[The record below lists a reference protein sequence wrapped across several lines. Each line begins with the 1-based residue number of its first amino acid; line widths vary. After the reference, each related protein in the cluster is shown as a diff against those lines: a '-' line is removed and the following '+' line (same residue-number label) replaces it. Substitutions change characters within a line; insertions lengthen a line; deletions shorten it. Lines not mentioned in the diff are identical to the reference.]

1 MNDNRIISE
10 FNRIAQIQR
19 NSGLT
24 VDRVAICNVIAA
36 KYGYRIDEVLNVME
50 GDVK

>member
-1 MNDNRIISE
+1 MKDNRIISE

-36 KYGYRIDEVLNVME
+36 KYGYPINEVLNVME
-50 GDVK
+50 RDVK

>member
-1 MNDNRIISE
+1 MKDNRIISE

-19 NSGLT
+19 NNGLT

-36 KYGYRIDEVLNVME
+36 KYGHRIDEVLNVME
-50 GDVK
+50 GGVK

>member
-24 VDRVAICNVIAA
+24 VDRVAISNVIAA
-36 KYGYRIDEVLNVME
+36 KYGYRIDEVLNAME